1 MVTAV
6 PYKRTSSS
14 LTFATEMGDAFASAP
29 PSEDGHSSAFHSSE
43 AHQARPFFER
53 TFSSSSATSTS
64 DGFSIASAPALSAPI
79 TDLIETFWESR
90 LDLLDRRFKDW
101 REGVKRSMVEEA
113 KTRVKRTKEKALSR
127 AEVRAMEKEVVKM
140 RKKAAE
146 RVDKL
151 GKQWRDAKT
160 IRLRDKVSFVIGV
173 LNLVCSSLLITTH
186 PELVPLAYSIQCIYF
201 LPLRVFSYSRRRW
214 HYFLFDYC
222 YYVSALCNV
231 FLWIYP
237 DSRFL
242 FQASYC
248 AAHGPLA
255 WSVVTWRNS
264 MVFHSLEKMTSLFIH
279 IYPPLVFT
287 TIVHYI
293 PRSQAEK
300 MYPALIGLETLD
312 GWTCFAFT
320 CGVYSVWQLLYWTF
334 ISTSKKGKIESGIRI
349 NSYSTMTRGKGAI
362 ANLLGKYPATLRE
375 PLFMALQFVY
385 TVITTLPAP
394 WLLYP
399 HKITS
404 TVFLMVVLTISVW
417 NGATWYVE
425 VWARKFE
432 KELLALRA
440 EMEVAKQQELVIA
453 EANSGGFGGGGP
465 SGGSMSAGV
474 SIASESANVSRRNS
488 AEVYP
493 FSMEVAPPSRDPG
506 GDASVEAVLEKARER
521 VEEED
526 RKDR

>member
-6 PYKRTSSS
+6 PYKRASSS
-14 LTFATEMGDAFASAP
+14 LSFSTEMGDAFASTL
-29 PSEDGHSSAFHSSE
+29 PSEDGHSNAFHSSNSDNN
-43 AHQARPFFER
+43 HQRPFPFER
-53 TFSSSSATSTS
+53 TYSSSSATSNS
-64 DGFSIASAPALSAPI
+64 DGLSIASAPALSAPL

-90 LDLLDRRFKDW
+90 LDLLDRRWKDW

-113 KTRVKRTKEKALSR
+113 KARVKRTKEKALSR
-127 AEVRAMEKEVVKM
+127 AEVRAMEKEVIKM
-140 RKKAAE
+140 RKKAAD
-146 RVDKL
+146 RVDKI

-173 LNLVCSSLLITTH
+173 LNLVCSSLLITSR
-186 PELVPLAYSIQCIYF
+186 PDLVPLAYSIQCIYF

-222 YYVSALCNV
+222 YWISALCNV

-287 TIVHYI
+287 TIAHYI
-293 PRSQAEK
+293 PRDQAEK
-300 MYPALIGLETLD
+300 MYPAIIGLETMD

-320 CGVYSVWQLLYWTF
+320 CGVYCVWQILYWTF
-334 ISTSKKGKIESGIRI
+334 ISTSKKNKIASGERI
-349 NSYSTMTRGKGAI
+349 NSYSTMTRGKGAV
-362 ANLLGKYPATLRE
+362 ANLLGKYPPALRE
-375 PLFMALQFVY
+375 PLFMVLQFVY
-385 TVITTLPAP
+385 TVVTTLPAP

-399 HKITS
+399 HKLTS
-404 TVFLMVVLTISVW
+404 TIFLMLVLTISVW

-440 EMEVAKQQELVIA
+440 EMEVAKQQELAIA
-453 EANSGGFGGGGP
+453 EARGGLG
-465 SGGSMSAGV
+465 MN
-474 SIASESANVSRRNS
+474 SIAASTAPSSANPSRRSS
-488 AEVYP
+488 AEIVHP
-493 FSMEVAPPSRDPG
+493 FSMEVEPGGSGGGGGMEDPG
-506 GDASVEAVLEKARER
+506 EVLDGVREKVEGEN
-521 VEEED
+521 